1 MRTLRRLS
9 LEALP
14 PELILQICFFIW
26 KPQRLGEKRTPCAAE
41 IETAPEKL
49 QSSQDTL
56 ARQSDLAALG
66 LTCRRMLSIIQPQ
79 LYANP
84 VIIGMDID
92 GTGDVDRRVRGRFEC
107 FCNTIQKHPHLAE
120 AVASIE
126 VAASAVVGNDAV
138 LEQFP
143 PPTVPNI
150 ESVCLW
156 LPSTVVGNHATPHV
170 AEGLGQTSRLPFH
183 TLQLRGQDASAY
195 LELGSD
201 LFQGGWLSK
210 VQTLDLRA
218 LARVEWTSARQQP
231 QQPPLSQDL
240 FANLTTLRLWHN
252 TMDISSFETLLG
264 AVGPCLSSVSIC
276 VPEISDG
283 DYKTQIMSGR
293 GGDSVYALSVH
304 SVVRALLPWAHTLR
318 SLTHTV
324 AGHCPFIELDRV
336 LSDLTSFVAL
346 ESLWLESEYF
356 SALSNKAALTD
367 TLPPGLFTLRLSGLG
382 YHAEPL
388 EHLRDAI
395 AEGKF
400 PALASVA
407 IDEQGF
413 DPGSE
418 ADGNLTRS
426 LSLLRTAGVDVTVLP
441 LLTSDDEKPAEEE

>member
-1 MRTLRRLS
+1 MHTLRRLS

-14 PELILQICFFIW
+14 PEIILQICFLIW
-26 KPQRLGEKRTPCAAE
+26 KPQRHHQKRTPCPAE
-41 IETAPEKL
+41 LETAPEKL
-49 QSSQDTL
+49 QTGQDTV
-56 ARQSDLAALG
+56 AGQPDLAALG
-66 LTCRRMLSIIQPQ
+66 LTCRRMLSIVQPQ

-92 GTGDVDRRVRGRFEC
+92 GTGDADRRARGRFQC
-107 FCNTIQKHPHLAE
+107 FCNTLQKYPHLAE

-126 VAASAVVGNDAV
+126 VAASAVVGNNAV
-138 LEQFP
+138 LEQMF
-143 PPTVPNI
+143 PPTVPNL

-156 LPSTVVGNHATPHV
+156 LPGTVVGNHATPHV
-170 AEGLGQTSRLPFH
+170 AAGLGQTSRLPVH
-183 TLQLRGQDASAY
+183 TLQLRGQDASAD

-218 LARVEWTSARQQP
+218 LAHVEWTSARQQR

-240 FANLTTLRLWHN
+240 FANLTTFRLWHN
-252 TMDISSFETLLG
+252 TMNMSSFETLLG

-283 DYKTQIMSGR
+283 DRKTQIMSGR
-293 GGDSVYALSVH
+293 GGNSVYALPAH
-304 SVVRALLPWAHTLR
+304 GVVRALLPWAHTLR

-324 AGHCPFIELDRV
+324 AGHCPFMEPNRA

-346 ESLWLESEYF
+346 DSLWLESEYF
-356 SALSNKAALTD
+356 SALSNRTALTD
-367 TLPPGLFTLRLSGLG
+367 ALPPGLSTLRLSGLG

-388 EHLRDAI
+388 EHLCNAI
-395 AEGKF
+395 AEGKY

-418 ADGNLTRS
+418 ADGHLTRS

-441 LLTSDDEKPAEEE
+441 LSTSDDAEEEEE